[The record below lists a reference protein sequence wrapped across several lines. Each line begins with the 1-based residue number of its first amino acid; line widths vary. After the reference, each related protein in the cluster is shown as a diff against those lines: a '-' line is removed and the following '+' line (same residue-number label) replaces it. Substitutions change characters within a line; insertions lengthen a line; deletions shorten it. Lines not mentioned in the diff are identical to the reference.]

1 MSTGDRLAAGPDRG
15 SIARDQRRART
26 LLLAT
31 GIILCVLGLG
41 WSLYFALQGAG
52 RIVAMESVLVLL
64 GAIVIA
70 TTRMGR
76 VRAASWIAFGGL
88 FVYLCLFTVLL
99 DAQAPGIPRS
109 THLFLLVLAA
119 SAHYVF
125 RTEPTWLRYGCV
137 CLFLVAFVVFA
148 ALPGTAMP
156 EHAIPDD
163 MRRSAIWFNVAMVA
177 ISLLIVLWLAES
189 DGMAHRSLHRALR
202 DALSGRHFVL
212 HYQPQLDTH
221 GRIIGA
227 EALLRWQDPAKGM
240 VAPGEF
246 IQAAEETGFIL
257 PLGQWV
263 LSTACE
269 QLAAWQR
276 LPEFASLRLSVNVS
290 VLQLQQ
296 PDFVPQLLG
305 ILQHHGT
312 DPSKLT
318 LELTESVLM
327 HDIAEAAG
335 KLRTIS
341 DTGVRLSLDDFGTG
355 YSSLSYLGRMPLDE
369 LKIDRAFTAAI
380 DDNPDAATIIRNLLQ
395 LGHDLGMDV
404 IAEGIERPEQH
415 AFLIRQGCRMF
426 QGYLLGK
433 PMDIDAFQQR
443 VVAQA

>member
-1 MSTGDRLAAGPDRG
+1 MPTGDRLATGPDRG

-41 WSLYFALQGAG
+41 WSLYFSLQGAG